1 MKRIISI
8 GFLVFTIS
16 TLGAVEKVNFL
27 SKPLTAGKASLTENS
42 FFLPQFLGTANFSP
56 DLRFPIQLI
65 YNSAS
70 EKTGIFGY
78 AWRSP
83 QLESSAVPQRDGVLW
98 TTPWGEQIKFF
109 PKKEKASKDSIKIE
123 LYEQAKK
130 GRGFYSPYSEWEA
143 LCSERDF
150 AKSGAWIFNGKRG
163 KQGWKF
169 IYRDARLQK
178 IEAPSGRT
186 IEFSYSKGKLVG
198 IAQNNL
204 SLIELEYD
212 GMYVSTIRING
223 ISTKLSYKN
232 ANITILPKIV
242 TGKIIQTERPVP
254 VSLQR
259 ENLSPVGFS

>member
-1 MKRIISI
+1 MKRVISI
-8 GFLVFTIS
+8 WLLVFSIL
-16 TLGAVEKVNFL
+16 TLAAVEKVNFL

-130 GRGFYSPYSEWEA
+130 AG
-143 LCSERDF
+143 DF
-150 AKSGAWIFNGKRG
+150 ILPIPNGKHCVPRG
-163 KQGWKF
+163 ILPNQALGF
-169 IYRDARLQK
+169 LTVNEANRDGNSFTVMPDYRKSRLHQD
-178 IEAPSGRT
+178 APSNSLTPKGNSSALPRT
-186 IEFSYSKGKLVG
+186 
-198 IAQNNL
+198 
-204 SLIELEYD
+204 
-212 GMYVSTIRING
+212 TCH
-223 ISTKLSYKN
+223 
-232 ANITILPKIV
+232 
-242 TGKIIQTERPVP
+242 
-254 VSLQR
+254 
-259 ENLSPVGFS
+259 

>member
-8 GFLVFTIS
+8 WLLVFSIL

-130 GRGFYSPYSEWEA
+130 GRGFYSPYSEW
-143 LCSERDF
+143 
-150 AKSGAWIFNGKRG
+150 
-163 KQGWKF
+163 
-169 IYRDARLQK
+169 
-178 IEAPSGRT
+178 
-186 IEFSYSKGKLVG
+186 
-198 IAQNNL
+198 
-204 SLIELEYD
+204 
-212 GMYVSTIRING
+212 
-223 ISTKLSYKN
+223 
-232 ANITILPKIV
+232 
-242 TGKIIQTERPVP
+242 
-254 VSLQR
+254 
-259 ENLSPVGFS
+259 